1 MWYSLLK
8 ADKEYINEVF
18 NMLLTEWNQDEALEV
33 ARKEGREEAW
43 EECME
48 FAARNALT
56 KGIPVQEI
64 TGLDM
69 NAIEAIRAK
78 F

>member
-1 MWYSLLK
+1 
-8 ADKEYINEVF
+8 
-18 NMLLTEWNQDEALEV
+18 
-33 ARKEGREEAW
+33 
-43 EECME
+43 ME